1 MLEEERTVTQRI
13 YRKAE
18 KRLSWSDATFGEA
31 SPPDHSRKLSIEM
44 GFLNEIQYTTASLH
58 RHTATL
64 QSL

>member
-44 GFLNEIQYTTASLH
+44 GFLNEIQYTTSLH